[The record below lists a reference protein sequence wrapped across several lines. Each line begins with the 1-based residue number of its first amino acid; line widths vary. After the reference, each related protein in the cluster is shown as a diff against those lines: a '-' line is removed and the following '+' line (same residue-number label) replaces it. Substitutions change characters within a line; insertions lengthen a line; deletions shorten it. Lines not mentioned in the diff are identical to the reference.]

1 MTDERPEDL
10 AELRKPAKR
19 HDERTVAG
27 THRHMRRADREVTD
41 TERLRQIINHCDV
54 VHVSYVDAE
63 GLTIVPVN
71 FGFEY
76 TDTAGSD
83 PDGGTLVLYMHSAP
97 EGRKF
102 DAIRAAGNAL
112 PVAFEMDTDRE
123 IIEGRTWCN
132 WGEAFKSVVG
142 NGTASIVD
150 DVDEKIHGLQLL
162 MGQQMGKWDVP
173 FTPQQVAS
181 VMVWKITA
189 TYVMGKIHAKARH
202 AVHKSTIPESK

>member
-10 AELRKPAKR
+10 AALRKPAKR

-27 THRHMRRADREVTD
+27 AHRRMRRADREVTD
-41 TERLRQIINHCDV
+41 TEQIRQIIDHCDV
-54 VHVSYVDAE
+54 VHVSYMDAE

-71 FGFEY
+71 FGYEY
-76 TDTAGSD
+76 TDAAPAD
-83 PDGGTLVLYMHSAP
+83 DAGTLVLYMHSAP

-102 DAIRAAGNAL
+102 DAIRTAGNAL

-123 IIEGRTWCN
+123 IIEGRAWCN

-162 MGQQMGKWDVP
+162 MGQQMGKWGVP
-173 FTPQQVAS
+173 FTPQQASS

-189 TYVMGKIHAKARH
+189 THATGKIHAKVRQAAH
-202 AVHKSTIPESK
+202 TSAMPESR